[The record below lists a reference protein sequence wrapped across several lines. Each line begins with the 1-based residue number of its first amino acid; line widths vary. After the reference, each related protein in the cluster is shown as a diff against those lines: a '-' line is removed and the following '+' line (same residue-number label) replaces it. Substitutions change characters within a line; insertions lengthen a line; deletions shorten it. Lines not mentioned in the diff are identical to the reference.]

1 MRKKLEKKETFEE
14 TLKLYKRYIQIC
26 CQRINRDELIDDL
39 VSEAN
44 IGLLTAYNEFDN
56 SKGSF
61 HSFAASHIKYSIL
74 NYITNNSRTIRLPS
88 SIQNATKYR
97 HKMETIKKTISLNTP
112 IDEEGNDTLEDTI
125 ECNNYPNDY
134 DNTNDVIRDVLKNY
148 LSQMSIRHQYL
159 LKARY
164 MEEKTLS
171 EIAEELEL
179 TREAVRLQLGTAMKK
194 IRKLMNIEVIDDK
207 YLRVNV
213 QKRKKDDK

>member
-1 MRKKLEKKETFEE
+1 MRKLERKETFEE
-14 TLKLYKRYIQIC
+14 TLQLYKRYIQIC
-26 CQRINRDELIDDL
+26 ASRINRDELIEDL
-39 VSEAN
+39 IAEAN

-88 SIQNATKYR
+88 SIQNRTKYK

-112 IDEEGNDTLEDTI
+112 IDDEGNDTLEDTI

-134 DNTNDVIRDVLKNY
+134 DNTNDVIRDVLNNY

-164 MEEKTLS
+164 MENKTLN
-171 EIAEELEL
+171 EMAEELEL
-179 TREAVRLQLGTAMKK
+179 SREAVRQQLSTAMKK
-194 IRKLMNIEVIDDK
+194 IRKLMNIEVIDEK
-207 YLRVNV
+207 YLRVKE
-213 QKRKKDDK
+213 QKRKKNDK